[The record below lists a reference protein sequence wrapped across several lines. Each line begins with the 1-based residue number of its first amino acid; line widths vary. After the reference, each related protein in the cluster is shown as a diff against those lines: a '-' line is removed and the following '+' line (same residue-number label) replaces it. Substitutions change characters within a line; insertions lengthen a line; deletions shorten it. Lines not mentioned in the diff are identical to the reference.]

1 MNNFYC
7 REGEKSMNQIIRK
20 HVRNFC
26 FLLITFATGLF
37 YFCFYLVGITFGV
50 AMSFTL
56 VGIPILYYVLRSTE
70 TFLQYERI
78 RTKVYTDISVRT
90 LPTRSHE
97 EGSLWEKVKMELQ
110 DNHNWRA
117 IIGLM
122 LQLGIGM
129 VSLICATLFYL
140 TPIILL
146 LSPILYLLDVSSIT
160 LFGIEN
166 KTFNISLFFM
176 LLGAVSL
183 WIGAYLGNSLVK
195 MIGRYTRRLVKDFA
209 RR

>member
-1 MNNFYC
+1 M
-7 REGEKSMNQIIRK
+7 SQMIRK

-50 AMSFTL
+50 AMSFTI

-70 TFLQYERI
+70 TFLQHERI

-90 LPTRSHE
+90 LPTRSQE
-97 EGSLWEKVKMELQ
+97 QGNIWEKVKAELS
-110 DNHNWRA
+110 DEHNWRA

-129 VSLICATLFYL
+129 LSLICATLFYL
-140 TPIILL
+140 SPIILL
-146 LSPILYLLDVSSIT
+146 LSPILYFIDISSIS

-166 KTFNISLFFM
+166 KTLNTSLLFM

>member
-1 MNNFYC
+1 
-7 REGEKSMNQIIRK
+7 MNQMIRK

-26 FLLITFATGLF
+26 YLLITFATGLF
-37 YFCFYLVGITFGV
+37 YLCFYMVGITFGV
-50 AMSFTL
+50 AMSFTI

-70 TFLQYERI
+70 TFLQHERI

-90 LPTRSHE
+90 IPARSQE
-97 EGSLWEKVKMELQ
+97 EGSMWERVKGELL
-110 DNHNWRA
+110 DEHNWRA

-122 LQLGIGM
+122 LQGIIGM
-129 VSLICATLFYL
+129 LSLICAALFYL

-146 LSPILYLLDVSSIT
+146 LSPVLYSFGVSSISFFGVTNST
-160 LFGIEN
+160 LRS
-166 KTFNISLFFM
+166 SLFFM
-176 LLGAVSL
+176 LLGALFL

>member
-1 MNNFYC
+1 M
-7 REGEKSMNQIIRK
+7 SQMIRK

-50 AMSFTL
+50 AMSFTI

-70 TFLQYERI
+70 TFLQHERI

-90 LPTRSHE
+90 LPTRSQE
-97 EGSLWEKVKMELQ
+97 EGNMWEKVKAELS
-110 DNHNWRA
+110 DEHNWRA

-129 VSLICATLFYL
+129 LSLICATLFYL
-140 TPIILL
+140 SPIILL
-146 LSPILYLLDVSSIT
+146 LSPILYFIDISSIS

-166 KTFNISLFFM
+166 KTLNTSLLFM
-176 LLGAVSL
+176 LLGAVFL
-183 WIGAYLGNSLVK
+183 WIGAYLGNGLVK

>member
-1 MNNFYC
+1 
-7 REGEKSMNQIIRK
+7 MNQMIRK

-70 TFLQYERI
+70 TFLQHERI

-90 LPTRSHE
+90 LPTRSQE
-97 EGSLWEKVKMELQ
+97 EGSLWEKVKAEFL
-110 DNHNWRA
+110 NEHNWRA

-129 VSLICATLFYL
+129 LSLICATLFYL
-140 TPIILL
+140 APIILL
-146 LSPILYLLDVSSIT
+146 FAPILYFIDISSIS

-166 KTFNISLFFM
+166 KTLNTSLLFM
-176 LLGAVSL
+176 LLGAVFL
-183 WIGAYLGNSLVK
+183 WIGAYLGNGLVK

>member
-1 MNNFYC
+1 M
-7 REGEKSMNQIIRK
+7 IRK

-50 AMSFTL
+50 AMSFTI

-70 TFLQYERI
+70 IFLQHERI

-90 LPTRSHE
+90 LPTRSQE
-97 EGSLWEKVKMELQ
+97 EGNMWDKVKAELS
-110 DNHNWRA
+110 DEHNWRA

-129 VSLICATLFYL
+129 LSLICATLFYL
-140 TPIILL
+140 SPIILL
-146 LSPILYLLDVSSIT
+146 LSPILYLFGISSIS
-160 LFGIEN
+160 LFGVEN
-166 KTFNISLFFM
+166 NTLSISLFFM
-176 LLGAVSL
+176 LLGALFL

>member
-1 MNNFYC
+1 M
-7 REGEKSMNQIIRK
+7 SQMIRK

-37 YFCFYLVGITFGV
+37 YFCFYLVGITFGI
-50 AMSFTL
+50 AMSFTI

-70 TFLQYERI
+70 TFLQHERI

-90 LPTRSHE
+90 LPTRSQE
-97 EGSLWEKVKMELQ
+97 EGNIWEKVKVELF
-110 DNHNWRA
+110 DEHNWRA

-129 VSLICATLFYL
+129 LSLICATLFYL
-140 TPIILL
+140 SPIILL
-146 LSPILYLLDVSSIT
+146 LSPILYFIDISSIS

-166 KTFNISLFFM
+166 KTLNTSLLFM

>member
-1 MNNFYC
+1 
-7 REGEKSMNQIIRK
+7 MNQMIRK

-50 AMSFTL
+50 AMSFTI
-56 VGIPILYYVLRSTE
+56 VGIPILYYVLRTTE
-70 TFLQYERI
+70 TFLQHERI

-90 LPTRSHE
+90 IPTRSQE
-97 EGSLWEKVKMELQ
+97 EGSLWEKVKTELL
-110 DNHNWRA
+110 NGHNWRA
-117 IIGLM
+117 IIGLT
-122 LQLGIGM
+122 LQIGIGL
-129 VSLICATLFYL
+129 VSLVCAALFYFA
-140 TPIILL
+140 PIILL
-146 LSPILYLLDVSSIT
+146 LAPVLYLFDFTSIS

-166 KTFNISLFFM
+166 KTLSSSLIFM
-176 LLGAVSL
+176 LLGAVFL
-183 WIGAYLGNSLVK
+183 WIGTYLGNGLVK

>member
-1 MNNFYC
+1 
-7 REGEKSMNQIIRK
+7 MNQMIRK

-37 YFCFYLVGITFGV
+37 YFCFYLVGITFGI

-56 VGIPILYYVLRSTE
+56 VGIPVLYYVLRSTE
-70 TFLQYERI
+70 TFLQHERI

-90 LPTRSHE
+90 LPTRSEE
-97 EGSLWEKVKMELQ
+97 EGNMWGKVKAELF
-110 DNHNWRA
+110 DEHNWRA

-129 VSLICATLFYL
+129 LSLICATLFYL
-140 TPIILL
+140 APIILL
-146 LSPILYLLDVSSIT
+146 LSPILYFIDISSIT

-166 KTFNISLFFM
+166 KTLNTSFLFM
-176 LLGAVSL
+176 LLGAVFL
-183 WIGAYLGNSLVK
+183 WIGAYLGNGLVK

>member
-1 MNNFYC
+1 
-7 REGEKSMNQIIRK
+7 MNQMIRK

-50 AMSFTL
+50 AMSFTI

-70 TFLQYERI
+70 TFLQHERI

-90 LPTRSHE
+90 LPTRSQE
-97 EGSLWEKVKMELQ
+97 EGNMWERVKSELF
-110 DNHNWRA
+110 DEHNWRA

-129 VSLICATLFYL
+129 LSLICATLFYL
-140 TPIILL
+140 SPIILL
-146 LSPILYLLDVSSIT
+146 LSPILYFIDISSIS

-166 KTFNISLFFM
+166 KTLNTSLLFM
-176 LLGAVSL
+176 LLGAVFL
-183 WIGAYLGNSLVK
+183 WIGAYLGNGLVK

>member
-1 MNNFYC
+1 
-7 REGEKSMNQIIRK
+7 MNQMIRK

-56 VGIPILYYVLRSTE
+56 VGIPILYYVLRTTE
-70 TFLQYERI
+70 LFLQHERI

-90 LPTRSHE
+90 IPTRSEE
-97 EGSLWEKVKMELQ
+97 EGSLWEKVKTTLLDE
-110 DNHNWRA
+110 HNWRA

-129 VSLICATLFYL
+129 LSLICATLFYL
-140 TPIILL
+140 APIILL
-146 LSPILYLLDVSSIT
+146 FAPVLYLLDISSIS

-166 KTFNISLFFM
+166 KTLNISLIFM
-176 LLGAVSL
+176 LLGAIFL
-183 WIGAYLGNSLVK
+183 WLGAYLGNGLVK
-195 MIGRYTRRLVKDFA
+195 MIGRYTRRLVKDFS
-209 RR
+209 RK

>member
-1 MNNFYC
+1 M
-7 REGEKSMNQIIRK
+7 SQMIRK

-50 AMSFTL
+50 AMSFTI

-70 TFLQYERI
+70 TFLQHERI

-90 LPTRSHE
+90 LPTRSQE
-97 EGSLWEKVKMELQ
+97 EGNIWEKVKVELS
-110 DNHNWRA
+110 DEHNWRA

-129 VSLICATLFYL
+129 LSLICATLFYL
-140 TPIILL
+140 SPIILL
-146 LSPILYLLDVSSIT
+146 LSPILYFIDISSIS

-166 KTFNISLFFM
+166 KTLNTSLLFM

>member
-1 MNNFYC
+1 M
-7 REGEKSMNQIIRK
+7 SQMIRK

-50 AMSFTL
+50 AMSFTI

-70 TFLQYERI
+70 TFLQHERI

-90 LPTRSHE
+90 LPTRSQE
-97 EGSLWEKVKMELQ
+97 QGNIWEKVKAELS
-110 DNHNWRA
+110 DEHNWRA

-122 LQLGIGM
+122 LQFGIGM
-129 VSLICATLFYL
+129 LSLICATLFYL
-140 TPIILL
+140 SPIILL
-146 LSPILYLLDVSSIT
+146 LSPILYFIDISSIS

-166 KTFNISLFFM
+166 KTLNTSLLLM

>member
-1 MNNFYC
+1 M
-7 REGEKSMNQIIRK
+7 SQMIRK

-50 AMSFTL
+50 AMSFTI

-70 TFLQYERI
+70 IFLQHERI

-90 LPTRSHE
+90 LPTRSQE
-97 EGSLWEKVKMELQ
+97 EGNMWDKVKAELS
-110 DNHNWRA
+110 DEHNWRA

-129 VSLICATLFYL
+129 LSLICATLFYL
-140 TPIILL
+140 SPIILL
-146 LSPILYLLDVSSIT
+146 LSPILYFIDISSIS

-166 KTFNISLFFM
+166 KTLNTSLLFM

-183 WIGAYLGNSLVK
+183 WIGAYLGNGLVK